1 MLLESR
7 ELKDVGV
14 NYGFF
19 NGLQLCEPKTLC
31 NIDANM
37 RCKACTNTLTR
48 TLSLEKLQQC
58 ELKNFDYGLPMLR
71 ENVAGRRAVMGA
83 EHPKTLLAIEIL
95 EEWEKQS
102 K

>member
-1 MLLESR
+1 MQATCTGLVLALRCVVLLESR

-31 NIDANM
+31 NIEANM

-48 TLSLEKLQQC
+48 TLSREELQLC
-58 ELKNFDYGLPMLR
+58 ELKNFY
-71 ENVAGRRAVMGA
+71 NV
-83 EHPKTLLAIEIL
+83 
-95 EEWEKQS
+95 
-102 K
+102 

>member
-1 MLLESR
+1 MALRCVVLLESR

-31 NIDANM
+31 NIEANM

-48 TLSLEKLQQC
+48 TLSREVLQPS
-58 ELKNFDYGLPMLR
+58 ELSNLY
-71 ENVAGRRAVMGA
+71 NV
-83 EHPKTLLAIEIL
+83 
-95 EEWEKQS
+95 
-102 K
+102 

>member
-31 NIDANM
+31 NHVKQTCGAK
-37 RCKACTNTLTR
+37 RAPNTLTR
-48 TLSLEKLQQC
+48 TLSREELQLC
-58 ELKNFDYGLPMLR
+58 ELKNFY
-71 ENVAGRRAVMGA
+71 NV
-83 EHPKTLLAIEIL
+83 
-95 EEWEKQS
+95 
-102 K
+102 